1 MSLPSQY
8 GVNILV
14 RTSCPSPTD
23 LVPIWKLSPQT
34 PVDLV
39 TIWRLALCRWW
50 IWCSLDLGLPIPRP
64 VSNALQLFIIH
75 LAYSI
80 LSSEP
85 KQTKTDPHGRFPF
98 RAPKKASAFRTLSF
112 TTFYPNI
119 PASHCPSARPQSDV
133 TICVIEV
140 EKMTK
145 LHPVHF
151 ILFRNTTF
159 VFQCVWCGLL
169 NGLNQSRSSWENKV
183 DLEAFSLNSM
193 LLASDT
199 PIILDV

>member
-39 TIWRLALCRWW
+39 TIWRLARCRWW

-75 LAYSI
+75 LAYGI

-85 KQTKTDPHGRFPF
+85 KQTKTDPHGRFPLEPL
-98 RAPKKASAFRTLSF
+98 RRLLIQNPIPHHLL
-112 TTFYPNI
+112 PHI
-119 PASHCPSARPQSDV
+119 PASHCPSARPQGDV
-133 TICVIEV
+133 ICVIEV

-145 LHPVHF
+145 LHF

-169 NGLNQSRSSWENKV
+169 NGLNQFRLSWENKV